1 MSKPGPVYLMAGA
14 GAATGAKSVR
24 FHQKAVA
31 ATGKKKP
38 RIAYLGAASGD
49 SLMFEKMVGPMVF
62 GLGADVVSVKLSKKK
77 TKTSDAKEQLA
88 ESDLIF
94 VSGGDVEE
102 GMRHIHERD
111 LAPFFRELHAQGKV
125 FEGVSAGSIMLGMH
139 WVRFE
144 TEDDAS
150 AEPFDCLGV
159 VPHSFDAHD
168 EKDGWGELQTLA
180 RLLAA
185 KPKPPK
191 HVYGLVSGNC
201 GVWTGGE
208 LSALGGPLHR
218 FTVAPK
224 PQRAPD
230 LEPEKGE

>member
-1 MSKPGPVYLMAGA
+1 MGQQGIVYLMAGA
-14 GAATGAKSVR
+14 GAQTGSKSVR
-24 FHQKAVA
+24 FHQAAVD

-38 RIAYLGAASGD
+38 RIAYIGAASGD
-49 SLMFEKMVGPMVF
+49 SLMFEKMIVPLIF
-62 GLGADVVSVKLSKKK
+62 GLKSDVVSVRLSKKK
-77 TKTSDAKEQLA
+77 TKTSEAKEQLA
-88 ESDLIF
+88 GADLIF

-111 LAPFFRELHAQGKV
+111 LAPFLRELHAQGKV

-144 TEDDAS
+144 DHDDAS
-150 AEPFDCLGV
+150 AQPFDCLGI

-185 KPKPPK
+185 KPQPPS
-191 HVYGLVSGNC
+191 HVYGLPSGHC
-201 GVWTGGE
+201 GLWDGKN
-208 LSALGGPLHR
+208 LKAMGGPLHR
-218 FTVAPK
+218 FTVAPR
-224 PQRAPD
+224 PERAPD
-230 LEPEKGE
+230 LEPES